1 MLAKP
6 EKMKIVGD
14 VKKSNDRMR
23 ALLVDVCT
31 TAAEAL
37 KAAREAESD
46 GERWRHL
53 GAGVGALRSMLR
65 PKPETLAFFTEVD
78 YYLRHDGHLRWTA
91 DGGAGT
97 GPVYTTPIS
106 ARDFVLLNPPMGDL
120 PPGADGV
127 EAHSEPI
134 DPKAPKMER
143 GGKPWSVCD
152 IVNIPEVGIEF
163 KSVHTKTYHKYFCYW
178 HAAENSD
185 EHVYEVTVSA
195 HAEDSW
201 QTTALSDG
209 REIFALFANSRRK
222 AIELGLAAMRRWLIC
237 GHRCAWRTA
246 RRLAEQQADNS
257 KAAPRPEPIADTV
270 ARQKEGL

>member
-1 MLAKP
+1 MGDHPELAA
-6 EKMKIVGD
+6 
-14 VKKSNDRMR
+14 SCDRMR
-23 ALLVDVCT
+23 TLLVDVCT

-46 GERWRHL
+46 GERWRRL
-53 GAGVGALRSMLR
+53 SAAIANLRSTLR
-65 PKPETLAFFTEVD
+65 PKPETMAFLTEVV
-78 YYLRHDGHLRWTA
+78 YYLQHDKRLRLA
-91 DGGAGT
+91 AE
-97 GPVYTTPIS
+97 PVFGSGNVFHTSPEAIE
-106 ARDFVLLNPPMGDL
+106 FVLSNPPMGDL

-127 EAHSEPI
+127 EAHAEPI
-134 DPKAPKMER
+134 DPKAPKMVR

-178 HAAENSD
+178 HAAETSD

-201 QTTALSDG
+201 QTVALSDG
-209 REIFALFANSRRK
+209 KEIFALFANSRRK
-222 AIELGLAAMRRWLIC
+222 AIELGLAAMRRWLIR

-246 RRLAEQQADNS
+246 RRLAEQQADDS
-257 KAAPRPEPIADTV
+257 KAAPRPEPLADTV
-270 ARQKEGL
+270 ARQKEEHR

>member
-1 MLAKP
+1 ML
-6 EKMKIVGD
+6 
-14 VKKSNDRMR
+14 S
-23 ALLVDVCT
+23 
-31 TAAEAL
+31 
-37 KAAREAESD
+37 
-46 GERWRHL
+46 
-53 GAGVGALRSMLR
+53 
-65 PKPETLAFFTEVD
+65 
-78 YYLRHDGHLRWTA
+78 
-91 DGGAGT
+91 
-97 GPVYTTPIS
+97 
-106 ARDFVLLNPPMGDL
+106 NPPMGDL

-127 EAHSEPI
+127 ETIVEPEPI
-134 DPKAPKMER
+134 DPKAPKMVR

-201 QTTALSDG
+201 QTVALSDG
-209 REIFALFANSRRK
+209 KEIFALFANSRRK
-222 AIELGLAAMRRWLIC
+222 AIDLGLAAMRRWLIR

-257 KAAPRPEPIADTV
+257 KAAPRSEPIAPEEELADTV